1 MVHIKKILKKKI
13 KPTTSQNNYLPIPH
27 TITLEVRASIC
38 EFGGNITPLAP
49 NTCMV
54 LSLRQKFYKVFSYA
68 QSSLHLIV
76 ISALTL
82 QMEAEAQR
90 GGIN

>member
-1 MVHIKKILKKKI
+1 
-13 KPTTSQNNYLPIPH
+13 
-27 TITLEVRASIC
+27 
-38 EFGGNITPLAP
+38 
-49 NTCMV
+49 MV